1 MPEQDRQS
9 RENAASAAGDREK
22 TAKRFSSFSVVL
34 AAVAVFAVAFAGG
47 FVWFCGN
54 LLLAKAPE
62 NLRGDAIVVLTGGP
76 RRIDAAL
83 RLLEE
88 GAGERLLISGVNP
101 STSGE
106 SIRKL
111 TGGDSALFDCC
122 VDIGYEALTTQG
134 NAAETRQW
142 LADHDYER
150 VIVVTSGYHLPRSLF
165 ELRSIDP
172 DTTFIGYPVASLSDN
187 AGLAEKFKTLKIVG
201 AEYLKFI
208 GAHVRAYTGLEKL
221 SGTGLQS
228 EAANL
233 PEQRGAV

>member
-1 MPEQDRQS
+1 MPEQNGQPHD
-9 RENAASAAGDREK
+9 NAETAANGSAEPVR
-22 TAKRFSSFSVVL
+22 RFSLFRFLL
-34 AAVAVFAVAFAGG
+34 ASLVICAVAFAGG

-54 LLLAKAPE
+54 ILLTNAPAHVK
-62 NLRGDAIVVLTGGP
+62 GDAIVVLTGGP

-88 GAGERLLISGVNP
+88 GKGDRLLISGVNP

-111 TGGDSALFDCC
+111 TGGDSDLFECC

-134 NAAETRQW
+134 NAAETRHW
-142 LADHDYER
+142 LADHDYQR

-172 DTTFIGYPVASLSDN
+172 DTTFIGYPVASLSEN
-187 AGLAEKFKTLKIVG
+187 AGFAEKFKTLKIVG

-208 GAHVRAYTGLEKL
+208 GAHVRAYAGLERI

-228 EAANL
+228 SMTDLSARGRAA
-233 PEQRGAV
+233 